1 MKRVL
6 VASLLPLFVL
16 RSVTVFAD
24 VPIYRGFWWDSLP
37 AAAYN
42 AKDMRFWS
50 SGTFLSPFTLRVT

>member
-1 MKRVL
+1 MKTVL

-42 AKDMRFWS
+42 AKDHA
-50 SGTFLSPFTLRVT
+50 FLVVWNVFIPLYL